1 MDQGIWGALFASCDT
16 TASAL
21 VKHIRGSK
29 NFSFGNGVDKKVRAR
44 ILWRITSALRPM
56 SVTKCSVETRSKRT
70 LNGPDQSA
78 AISTL
83 PTDVFSR
90 RDCGNLPFVPL
101 SLKQQLLWTI
111 PPR

>member
-44 ILWRITSALRPM
+44 ILWRITSALRP
-56 SVTKCSVETRSKRT
+56 
-70 LNGPDQSA
+70 
-78 AISTL
+78 
-83 PTDVFSR
+83 
-90 RDCGNLPFVPL
+90 
-101 SLKQQLLWTI
+101 
-111 PPR
+111 

>member
-44 ILWRITSALRPM
+44 ILWRITSALRPVAAVV
-56 SVTKCSVETRSKRT
+56 SATWLTQKRT
-70 LNGPDQSA
+70 LHQTRGD
-78 AISTL
+78 
-83 PTDVFSR
+83 
-90 RDCGNLPFVPL
+90 G
-101 SLKQQLLWTI
+101 
-111 PPR
+111 

>member
-44 ILWRITSALRPM
+44 ILWRITSALRPIK
-56 SVTKCSVETRSKRT
+56 VIRRTGRTARKRT
-70 LNGPDQSA
+70 V
-78 AISTL
+78 ISIGTRDGNVDL
-83 PTDVFSR
+83 PKR
-90 RDCGNLPFVPL
+90 KL
-101 SLKQQLLWTI
+101 
-111 PPR
+111 

>member
-44 ILWRITSALRPM
+44 ILWRITSALRPIADI
-56 SVTKCSVETRSKRT
+56 
-70 LNGPDQSA
+70 LDAG
-78 AISTL
+78 
-83 PTDVFSR
+83 
-90 RDCGNLPFVPL
+90 
-101 SLKQQLLWTI
+101 
-111 PPR
+111 

>member
-56 SVTKCSVETRSKRT
+56 SDIIKSDWLAHKRT
-70 LNGPDQSA
+70 SHQIDGHCKIEAQ
-78 AISTL
+78 
-83 PTDVFSR
+83 
-90 RDCGNLPFVPL
+90 C
-101 SLKQQLLWTI
+101 
-111 PPR
+111 

>member
-44 ILWRITSALRPM
+44 ILWRITSALRPNADII
-56 SVTKCSVETRSKRT
+56 STGRIPHKRT
-70 LNGPDQSA
+70 LGGFNHFA
-78 AISTL
+78 
-83 PTDVFSR
+83 
-90 RDCGNLPFVPL
+90 
-101 SLKQQLLWTI
+101 
-111 PPR
+111 

>member
-44 ILWRITSALRPM
+44 ILWRITSALRPIHAM
-56 SVTKCSVETRSKRT
+56 QLSMW
-70 LNGPDQSA
+70 LNQKGTYIFDLGA
-78 AISTL
+78 ALEI
-83 PTDVFSR
+83 
-90 RDCGNLPFVPL
+90 
-101 SLKQQLLWTI
+101 Q
-111 PPR
+111 